1 MNRLSEKIASFVS
14 RRHEMLSLICIWI
27 LAATPGMIVSV
38 QKGDD
43 WYASLIVMVIQTMAS
58 FGSITMFGVIT
69 QLICYHYIESVEVHE
84 HMMDGLFFGFHA
96 GLVIWMLYAFYHI
109 AFGKS
114 IPENVNVLVA
124 FFGVTSL
131 VSCMVGILTGFLI
144 GKYKQRRNVIR
155 F

>member
-1 MNRLSEKIASFVS
+1 
-14 RRHEMLSLICIWI
+14 
-27 LAATPGMIVSV
+27 
-38 QKGDD
+38 
-43 WYASLIVMVIQTMAS
+43 MAS

-84 HMMDGLFFGFHA
+84 SMMDGLFFGFHA
-96 GLVIWMLYAFYHI
+96 GMVIWILYSFYHI

-114 IPENVNVLVA
+114 IPQNVNVLVA

-131 VSCMVGILTGFLI
+131 LSCMIGILAGFVI
-144 GKYKQRRNVIR
+144 GRYKQRKNVIR

>member
-1 MNRLSEKIASFVS
+1 MNRLSDKIAEFVS
-14 RRHEMLSLICIWI
+14 RRYEMLALVGIWT
-27 LAATPGMIVSV
+27 LAAMPGMIISV

-43 WYASLIVMVIQTMAS
+43 WYASIIVMVIQTMAS

-84 HMMDGLFFGFHA
+84 SMMDGLFFGFHA
-96 GLVIWMLYAFYHI
+96 GLVIWILYSFSRI
-109 AFGKS
+109 LFGKS
-114 IPENVNVLVA
+114 IPENINVLVA

-131 VSCMVGILTGFLI
+131 LSCMIGILAGFVA
-144 GKYKQRRNVIR
+144 GRYRQRKNVIR